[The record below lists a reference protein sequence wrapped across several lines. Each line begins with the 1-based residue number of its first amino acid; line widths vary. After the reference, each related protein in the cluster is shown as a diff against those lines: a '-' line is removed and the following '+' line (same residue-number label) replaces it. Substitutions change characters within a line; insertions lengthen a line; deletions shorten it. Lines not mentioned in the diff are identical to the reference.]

1 MAGRSGLYPGLCRAN
16 RQQRAREPPS
26 SDKHGMAREAATPVF
41 PRPFLE
47 VMPSTSQDLSPVT
60 YHPPCPLPEQT
71 WEPIANPYSSLA
83 RLAQFHFLLLNASVT
98 FRGYS
103 SGGLVMWVRGTRPED
118 RFQGP
123 KCSFSNGARNLLT
136 VDLTRQEKETRIPE
150 LVTPVP
156 PTLFF
161 HVNSTLIQ
169 HMTVD

>member
-1 MAGRSGLYPGLCRAN
+1 
-16 RQQRAREPPS
+16 
-26 SDKHGMAREAATPVF
+26 
-41 PRPFLE
+41 
-47 VMPSTSQDLSPVT
+47 MPSTSQDLSPVT

-150 LVTPVP
+150 LVIPVP
-156 PTLFF
+156 PTLL
-161 HVNSTLIQ
+161 TLDITAKMAASV
-169 HMTVD
+169 MTVVSIPALDKLTAISCP